1 MIILFFFFHLCYLD
15 NANAYCQV
23 SFNNQK
29 KVNKPR
35 PNTLSPKWNDVFLFD
50 IEDLQYPLKIS
61 LFEEGENL
69 EAPGKDDLLGSV
81 TVSLQDIQID
91 MSGEG
96 NPNKAWYNIKRKPKR
111 AGYKLTPKLRVEVS
125 YILKSK
131 LEETAGQDVKGL
143 AGDDEEVPAVAA
155 ANGAGAGGAGAGDS
169 QNGVFGI
176 KRGKCKVDACDC
188 DTYQPESARGG
199 QCQNCGHWPAQHQ
212 NLGSDG
218 GSDPGAQ
225 GSTNTASAAT
235 NTGSTDIHTSNEST
249 GNQPMVS
256 QSWEINSSE
265 LQIGKRLG
273 EGTSA
278 QVFRGTYRSQEVAIK
293 ILKDKAEAKVIEEFK
308 KEFDIMRYVTKNTHT
323 TKQPLLF

>member
-1 MIILFFFFHLCYLD
+1 M
-15 NANAYCQV
+15 

-29 KVNKPR
+29 KINKPR
-35 PNTLSPKWNDVFLFD
+35 VNTLSPKWNDVFLFD

-61 LFEEGENL
+61 LYEEGENL
-69 EAPGKDDLLGSV
+69 EMPSKDDLLGSV

-131 LEETAGQDVKGL
+131 LEEAAGQGL
-143 AGDDEEVPAVAA
+143 KALAADSEGDD
-155 ANGAGAGGAGAGDS
+155 ANGDNQAPNS
-169 QNGVFGI
+169 GVFGI

-188 DTYQPESARGG
+188 DFYQPESARGG
-199 QCQNCGHWPAQHQ
+199 HCQNCGHWPAQHQ
-212 NLGSDG
+212 NLGKDEIGDSSD
-218 GSDPGAQ
+218 
-225 GSTNTASAAT
+225 STQTDSVSELHSSSETAAAPA
-235 NTGSTDIHTSNEST
+235 
-249 GNQPMVS
+249 NQPMVS

-293 ILKDKAEAKVIEEFK
+293 ILKEKAEAKVLEEFK
-308 KEFDIMRYVTKNTHT
+308 KEFEIMR
-323 TKQPLLF
+323 